1 MFIIILSCF
10 IIFTSSSVLLS
21 CVILRVSLSDGEYG
35 REGGRSGGQNF
46 KCVSYGYGAHLASI
60 FDNSEADII
69 ASHVFAYPA
78 NGDNLRWKWN
88 YGSMYNYR
96 NWKNGEPN
104 NINNEYCGELA
115 VETKF
120 ISWNDAP
127 CCTQNHFMCKF
138 KT

>member
-1 MFIIILSCF
+1 MC
-10 IIFTSSSVLLS
+10 LLIQPMGMS
-21 CVILRVSLSDGEYG
+21 GYVSE
-35 REGGRSGGQNF
+35 Q
-46 KCVSYGYGAHLASI
+46 
-60 FDNSEADII
+60 
-69 ASHVFAYPA
+69 
-78 NGDNLRWKWN
+78 NLRWKWN